1 VPRIARLAIIALICA
16 LIGVSFGLYV
26 TTRTLRAVQE
36 AGVFGYASDGSGRA
50 AESAGVEGTTRG
62 STPVAY
68 SETGQSRRN
77 AIVSAAERAGPA
89 TVSITVVKRQ
99 VVRRGGLPGAL
110 QEDEFFERFFR
121 GYFPE
126 RSYERQY
133 ESYGSGV
140 IIDRDGYLLTN
151 DHVVH
156 NAAAVRVM
164 LTDGREFDGRVLG
177 GDPLFDLAVVK
188 IDGDDLPVARLGD
201 SDDLMIGEWAVA
213 VGNPFGQL
221 LNDRQPTVTAGVV
234 SAVHRDIQAG
244 GQGEGVYKDMIQ
256 TDAAINPGNSGGPL
270 VNSRGEVIGINTFIF
285 SSSGGSIGI
294 GFAIPVNIAKQII
307 NELIEFGR
315 IRDAWVGI
323 QVQDLTAAVAQGLGI
338 ERVGGVLASFVEPE
352 SPAARAGIRG
362 GDVIVG
368 VNGDPVGNVRR
379 ARRAIFGARV
389 GDVVTLT
396 ILRKGERKDFDVKL
410 EEVPR

>member
-1 VPRIARLAIIALICA
+1 MPRLVRLSIIALICA
-16 LIGVSFGLYV
+16 LAGVSFGLYR
-26 TTRTLRAVQE
+26 TTSALRETQE
-36 AGVFGYASDGSGRA
+36 ASVPRSADAGGRLGGQPGATGVPSETVA
-50 AESAGVEGTTRG
+50 A
-62 STPVAY
+62 AY
-68 SETGQSRRN
+68 SEVGQSRRN

-99 VVRRGGLPGAL
+99 VVRRRGLPGAML
-110 QEDEFFERFFR
+110 EDEFFERFFR

-140 IIDRDGYLLTN
+140 IIDGDGYLLTN

-177 GDPLFDLAVVK
+177 GDPQFDLAVVK
-188 IDGDDLPVARLGD
+188 IDGDDLPVAPLGN
-201 SDDLMIGEWAVA
+201 SDGLMIGEWAIA

-234 SAVHRDIQAG
+234 SAVHRDIQAE
-244 GQGEGVYKDMIQ
+244 GQGQGVYKDMIQ

-285 SSSGGSIGI
+285 SSGGGSIGI
-294 GFAIPVNIAKQII
+294 GFAIPINIAKQII
-307 NELIEFGR
+307 NELIEYGR

-323 QVQDLTAAVAQGLGI
+323 QVQDLTAAIARGLGV
-338 ERVGGVLASFVEPE
+338 EDVRGVLASFVEPE
-352 SPAARAGIRG
+352 SPAARAGIRA

-368 VNGDPVGNVRR
+368 VNGDPVDNVRR

-389 GDVVTLT
+389 DDVVTLT
-396 ILRKGERKDFDVKL
+396 ILRKGERKDFDLKL